1 MDKQLYYDDLPWKD
15 GLDSQAIQLYLKE
28 EAKKDRHKII
38 VLDDDPTGVQT
49 VHDVPVYTDWSYE
62 RIRQGFLEPGK
73 MFFLLTNSRSFCP
86 DRTRQ
91 VHREIGR
98 ELALAGKELG
108 IGFAVVSRGD
118 STLRGHYPLET
129 EVLKE
134 TLESCTGEEIHG
146 EVFCPFF
153 SEGGRYT
160 YGNVHYVKEG
170 DWLVPADMTEF
181 AKDKTFGYQ
190 ASD

>member
-1 MDKQLYYDDLPWKD
+1 M
-15 GLDSQAIQLYLKE
+15 
-28 EAKKDRHKII
+28 
-38 VLDDDPTGVQT
+38 
-49 VHDVPVYTDWSYE
+49 
-62 RIRQGFLEPGK
+62 
-73 MFFLLTNSRSFCP
+73 
-86 DRTRQ
+86 
-91 VHREIGR
+91 HREIGR
-98 ELALAGKELG
+98 ELASAGKELG
-108 IGFAVVSRGD
+108 MGCRSRGD

-170 DWLVPADMTEF
+170 DWLVPAGMTEF
-181 AKDKTFGYQ
+181 AKDKTFGCKPRFKWNILRKKPR
-190 ASD
+190 AHTKKRM

>member
-15 GLDSQAIQLYLKE
+15 GLDSQAIRLYLKE

-49 VHDVPVYTDWSYE
+49 VHDVPVYTDWS
-62 RIRQGFLEPGK
+62 RDSIRQGFLEPGK

-98 ELALAGKELG
+98 ELASAGKELG

-153 SEGGRYT
+153 T
-160 YGNVHYVKEG
+160 
-170 DWLVPADMTEF
+170 L
-181 AKDKTFGYQ
+181 
-190 ASD
+190 